1 MLLTVLLAARV
12 TKSALRRGLSRGPH
26 YEARI
31 DRLARRLIADHD
43 QRRWMHAH
51 EHDPSTECVFCDV
64 IRRATA
70 LLLER
75 TR

>member
-1 MLLTVLLAARV
+1 
-12 TKSALRRGLSRGPH
+12 
-26 YEARI
+26 
-31 DRLARRLIADHD
+31 LARRLIAEHR

-51 EHDPSTECVFCDV
+51 EHAASIECVFCDV

-75 TR
+75 TQRE

>member
-1 MLLTVLLAARV
+1 
-12 TKSALRRGLSRGPH
+12 
-26 YEARI
+26 
-31 DRLARRLIADHD
+31 LARRLIAEHR

-51 EHDPSTECVFCDV
+51 EHAASSECVFCDV

-75 TR
+75 TQRE